1 MIKGVY
7 TSMSGLAAAQ
17 ARQQVLAHNIA
28 NTNTPGYKADDVT
41 AESFEKIFNEINPT
55 NPGTGAVSAGR
66 RYDLSQGGLTETGAP
81 LDLALDGKGFFV
93 LDGPDGPLYT
103 RAGRF
108 TRDNTGG
115 LRSPDGLAVQGENG
129 APLNAR
135 GADVRVLA
143 DGTVTSDGA
152 VAGRLRVVSFEQEA
166 LIRAGTTT
174 FTANAAPVASE
185 ARVISGALQG
195 SNVDPTAV
203 MTMMTMLTRAF
214 EAGRQAVQLQNET
227 LNAAVNQVGSLR

>member
-7 TSMSGLAAAQ
+7 TSISGLAAAE

-28 NTNTPGYKADDVT
+28 NTDTPGYKADDVT
-41 AESFEKIFNEINPT
+41 AESFEKIFSEIYPA

-66 RYDLSQGGLTETGAP
+66 RFDLGQGGLTETGAP
-81 LDLALDGKGFFV
+81 LDLALDGQGFFV
-93 LDGPDGPLYT
+93 LTGPQSPLYT

-108 TRDNTGG
+108 SRDADGM

-129 APLNAR
+129 APIIAR
-135 GADVRVLA
+135 GADVRVAA

-152 VAGRLRVVSFEQEA
+152 VAGRLRLVAFDQSA
-166 LIRAGTTT
+166 LVRAGTTT
-174 FTANAAPVASE
+174 FSATAAPAPAQ
-185 ARVISGALQG
+185 ARVVSGALEN

-203 MTMMTMLTRAF
+203 MTMMTMLMRAF

-227 LNAAVNQVGSLR
+227 LGAAVNQVGSLR